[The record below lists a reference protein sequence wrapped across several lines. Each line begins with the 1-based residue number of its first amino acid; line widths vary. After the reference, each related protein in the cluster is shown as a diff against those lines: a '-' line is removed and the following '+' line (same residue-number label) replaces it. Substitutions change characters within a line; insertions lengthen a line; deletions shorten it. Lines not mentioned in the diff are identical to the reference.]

1 VADQRQQATFSC
13 GGSRNFSRFIGNFDA
28 VFVLEVDLA
37 TLNRRPDDEWAGGIP
52 IERERIVRWHQ
63 TGEDVPGAAFGS
75 TPPRRSSAS
84 STKSSATAR
93 SSKPGAAAVGDKGAL
108 VGRIRTICSRAIV
121 SVSTRRCGAPGRPR
135 RPAPRC
141 EDEGHMPYRI
151 YEGWKFVREYATEA
165 EALAAIREY
174 CATDGVPLPDAVQGL
189 NMNMSRTDERGRIR
203 RWWGGAHLVAR
214 LQR

>member
-1 VADQRQQATFSC
+1 
-13 GGSRNFSRFIGNFDA
+13 
-28 VFVLEVDLA
+28 
-37 TLNRRPDDEWAGGIP
+37 
-52 IERERIVRWHQ
+52 
-63 TGEDVPGAAFGS
+63 
-75 TPPRRSSAS
+75 
-84 STKSSATAR
+84 
-93 SSKPGAAAVGDKGAL
+93 
-108 VGRIRTICSRAIV
+108 
-121 SVSTRRCGAPGRPR
+121 
-135 RPAPRC
+135 
-141 EDEGHMPYRI
+141 MPYRI